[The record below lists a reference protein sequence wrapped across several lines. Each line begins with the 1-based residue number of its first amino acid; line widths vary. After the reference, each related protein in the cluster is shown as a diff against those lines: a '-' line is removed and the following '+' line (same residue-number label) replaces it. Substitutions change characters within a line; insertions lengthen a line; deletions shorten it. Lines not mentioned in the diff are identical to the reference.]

1 MSISI
6 EAYSPADGAAII
18 RKEGQC
24 FWLNPPYQLINNTIN
39 VKKLDEAEKTINEAL
54 IKQNFHATDQTFENW
69 EQVFSFLRQTLQT
82 YREKL
87 GRPVPEQITG
97 VEFINSMPE
106 AIILKLLERIK
117 TQYLP
122 QQRFIPAKNFL
133 HSLLDSQ
140 PALDNAELKAKAQ
153 ALLAETQ
160 RAEQALLNPVTN
172 DLPTDVQIRLQETVN
187 RISPDG
193 QRLFINW
200 LVSGIDSKQWDVPK
214 LLAILQDEPLELI
227 SDDDAIINIV
237 AQVLRSA
244 VVLFDTHKWRGL
256 LKKLINQLIC
266 HLKTVDEKRDWD
278 NDFFDIAIE
287 CELDEWAV
295 ESLPKL
301 VILEEINDEVFIKIW
316 CFLILCLQT
325 EEIMSS
331 IYKAESSYALLKMS
345 KETFEPYKEYWEEV
359 ESKLLNYDICNVPP
373 VSSERRAIKLHILT
387 SIINGCISFK
397 ANECNPDKT
406 KNKIEKLFNE
416 IKGSAD
422 TDRTVSSNFIVF
434 LDKHIPSNNTP
445 YCNA

>member
-39 VKKLDEAEKTINEAL
+39 VKKLDDAEKTINEAL

-69 EQVFSFLRQTLQT
+69 EHVFSFLRHALQT

-133 HSLLDSQ
+133 FSLLESQ
-140 PALDNAELKAKAQ
+140 AARDNAELKAKAQ
-153 ALLAETQ
+153 ALLKETQ
-160 RAEQALLNPVTN
+160 LAEQALLIPATI
-172 DLPTDVQIRLQETVN
+172 DLSPDVQIRLKDSVK

-193 QRLFINW
+193 QQLFINW
-200 LVSGIDSKQWDVPK
+200 LVSGIESQQWDVPK
-214 LLAILQDEPLELI
+214 LMVILQDEPLELI
-227 SDDDAIINIV
+227 SDDDVIINIV

-244 VVLFDTHKWRGL
+244 VVLFDTRKWRRL
-256 LKKLINQLIC
+256 LKMLINQLIC
-266 HLKTVDEKRDWD
+266 HLKTVDGNRDWD
-278 NDFFDIAIE
+278 NDFFDIAMK
-287 CELDEWAV
+287 CNLDEWAV

-301 VILEEINDEVFIKIW
+301 VILEEINNEVFIKIW

-325 EEIMSS
+325 EEIKSS
-331 IYKAESSYALLKMS
+331 IFKAESSYALLKMS
-345 KETFEPYKEYWEEV
+345 KENFEPYKEYWKEV
-359 ESKLLNYDICNVPP
+359 ESKLLNYDICNAHP
-373 VSSERRAIKLHILT
+373 VSSERRAIKLHII
-387 SIINGCISFK
+387 SIIT
-397 ANECNPDKT
+397 NECIYI
-406 KNKIEKLFNE
+406 KNEKKPVNVIKKLYDE
-416 IKGSAD
+416 IQGSKD
-422 TDRTVSSNFIVF
+422 TDDAVSSVFARFIDN
-434 LDKHIPSNNTP
+434 LGNHLAQNNTP
-445 YCNA
+445 HYNA